1 MQKKWKR
8 TLLCLTAA
16 TLAASLA
23 AGCAQTG
30 QPGDKY
36 EDYNAEKQPGDDSFD
51 FDGNYV
57 SPELTI
63 DGIGT
68 EEAWTKASVLA
79 SFGVGGNAATVKA
92 YRGES
97 ALFFL
102 FEVKDSILLTEGDAN
117 DDSVTRSDSIEFY
130 LDTLADGGA
139 KPQNDDFQ
147 INLGIHGKTRIMQG
161 SGSGWGNWNGLI
173 DYEVALDGTLNDGTD
188 PTDGGY
194 SVEVMIPYAQINIE
208 KDDTIAVSFG
218 QVDKFGAGNQVQTD
232 WTWNGW
238 TYGGKLVEPQ
248 TPDNYVLLDKDNNL
262 ITRDEQQKPPADM
275 AGYVCL
281 DGTETPVAGATV
293 TFTVKGEP
301 VVCTTDE
308 QGYFILEDVD
318 SNVSYTGTVEKDG
331 YLTAI
336 VQYTREE
343 LRASDGGRVVKNVSL
358 ISESE
363 VQRTVIAGTVKNV
376 VDGIIAGATVKVEGY
391 DLSAQTDSDGTF
403 RISEVPVLDEIVL
416 VVTKEGYGETKTY
429 LGADE
434 LIAGDTTQLGDVNLN
449 LPWGET
455 GTFGLKSAM
464 FANSSM
470 QIARGL
476 DGIEFRLSGTRQLSG
491 KIELYF
497 DTKDS
502 TGDRDT
508 DDTCWRFD
516 LSGTGSAEVYSYETG
531 GLIPAEGLTYR
542 LFYNGSDGYEAY
554 FFLPYEFVG
563 MRATEVFGIS
573 LGQWS
578 DTANDWDGW
587 GYNGA
592 FIKPESPTEYV
603 RVNMSNQLYRQN
615 NNDLMVDVSGNAGM
629 AGVTVDVGGKQVT
642 TGADGAW
649 SVKIG
654 YTAEEVTITYS
665 KLGYVTQT
673 EKISAGYFD
682 TKLSFVAS
690 DVDLQE
696 HKVTV
701 SGVVTDTDSS
711 DPIEGVTV
719 TLTIGD
725 DVREVTTNAQGEYML
740 ENVTAFEDVTIGFA
754 MDGYAAGQETV
765 TAAQLME
772 SATLTVNKS
781 LTSLNQVKY
790 VTAVGTVTNVN
801 GGVEGATVSVSGEED
816 VSALTQADGSFTL
829 ENFAVKD
836 CTILIEKDGYLV
848 KEIEVRADS
857 IGDVE
862 EYQLG
867 TFDLP
872 LEYANLGGTIAAKS
886 DDFANFSGKVTRSAE
901 GFEFV
906 FTGTRAFVG
915 RLELFIDTKT
925 SAGDNGRNATDYR
938 FDFFEDGSVVI
949 DNWGGPNTVVPAG
962 INYKLTDKDTA
973 PVLTFTIPYSFLGV
987 EPTEIIGISVGQ
999 WSTSA
1004 KDGAGDW
1011 DGWTVEDK
1019 LGANGEAFVKP
1030 EMPSDYLRIGAN
1042 NEIFANAANVS
1053 LETANLNDYNVFF
1066 AKKFD
1071 HFLAKVS
1078 RDAEGV
1084 TFDFVTT
1091 GDFSKNG
1098 AENEMVLIYF
1108 DIGATTAD
1116 IWDSTDFLVKI
1127 ASDGNVYRR
1136 AGAWWSATD
1145 ADKIGTV
1152 TITRENGLTRFS
1164 LTMSYADLGVA
1175 ADEIFGFAM
1184 REASHNAG
1192 NHALYGDPN
1201 DCSLRL
1207 QNVDDT
1213 ANATTFIRVGADGT
1227 LYKADSNASAEG

>member
-23 AGCAQTG
+23 AGCTQSN
-30 QPGDKY
+30 GDKY
-36 EDYNAEKQPGDDSFD
+36 EDYNADKQPGDDAFD

-63 DGIGT
+63 DGKGT
-68 EEAWTKASVLA
+68 EQAWADASVLA

-92 YRGES
+92 YRGTS

-102 FEVKDSILLTEGDAN
+102 FEVKDSVLLTEGNAN

-130 LDTLADGGA
+130 LDTLADGGS
-139 KPQNDDFQ
+139 KPQNDDYQ

-173 DYEVALDGTLNDGTD
+173 DYEVSLDGTLNDGTD

-218 QVDKFGAGNQVQTD
+218 QVDKFGAGNQVETD

-248 TPDNYVLLDKDNNL
+248 TPDNYILLDKDNQL
-262 ITRDEQQKPPADM
+262 MTRDEQAKPAADM
-275 AGYVCL
+275 AGYVYL
-281 DGTETPVAGATV
+281 DGTQTPVAGATV
-293 TFTVKGEP
+293 TFMINGEN
-301 VVCTTDE
+301 VVRMTDD

-318 SNVSYTGTVEKDG
+318 SNMSYTGTVVKDG
-331 YLTAI
+331 YLTAT

-403 RISEVPVLDEIVL
+403 SISEVPVLDEIVL

-434 LIAGDTTQLGDVNLN
+434 LIAGDITQLGDVNLN

-502 TGDRDT
+502 TGNRDT

-578 DTANDWDGW
+578 DTAKDWDGW

-603 RVNMSNQLYRQN
+603 RVNMTNQLYRQN
-615 NNDLMVDVSGNAGM
+615 NNDMMVDISGNAGM
-629 AGVTVDVGGKQVT
+629 AGVTVDVGGKQTT
-642 TGADGAW
+642 TGENGAW
-649 SVKIG
+649 SMKIA
-654 YTAEEVTITYS
+654 YTAEEVTISYS

-701 SGVVTDTDSS
+701 SGVVTDTDTS
-711 DPIEGVTV
+711 DPIEGVKV

-725 DVREVTTNAQGEYML
+725 AVKETTTDAQGKYTFSD
-740 ENVTAFEDVTIGFA
+740 VTAFENVTVGFA
-754 MDGYAAGQETV
+754 ADGYVAGQETLTV
-765 TAAQLME
+765 AQLTE
-772 SATLTVNKS
+772 GTALTLNRS

-801 GGVEGATVSVSGEED
+801 GAVAGATVSVSGEED

-829 ENFAVKD
+829 ENFAVRD
-836 CTILIEKDGYLV
+836 CTVLIEKDGYLV
-848 KEIEVRADS
+848 REIAVRADN

-867 TFDLP
+867 AFDLP
-872 LEYANLGGTIAAKS
+872 LEYAQLGGTIAAKN

-906 FTGTRAFVG
+906 FTGTRAFFG
-915 RLELFIDTKT
+915 HLELFVDTKT

-938 FDFFEDGSVVI
+938 FDFNDDGSVGI
-949 DNWGGPNTVVPAG
+949 DNWGGPNTTVPAG

-999 WSTSA
+999 WSTA
-1004 KDGAGDW
+1004 ANGGAGDW

-1019 LGANGEAFVKP
+1019 FGANNEAFVKP
-1030 EMPSDYLRIGAN
+1030 EMPSDYLRIGADN
-1042 NEIFANAANVS
+1042 AIFANAANVS
-1053 LETANLNDYNVFF
+1053 LEEADLNSYNVFF

-1084 TFDFVTT
+1084 TFDFVTQ

-1098 AENEMVLIYF
+1098 EENEMVLIYL
-1108 DIGATTAD
+1108 DLGATVSGGWETVD
-1116 IWDSTDFLVKI
+1116 VLVKI
-1127 ASDGNVYRR
+1127 ASDGNVYRK

-1152 TITRENGLTRFS
+1152 TITREGGFTRFS
-1164 LTMSYADLGVA
+1164 LTMSYTDLGIA
-1175 ADEIFGFAM
+1175 ADEVFGFAM
-1184 REASHNAG
+1184 REASHNSG
-1192 NHALYGDPN
+1192 DHSLYGDPN
-1201 DCSLRL
+1201 DCSLYI

-1213 ANATTFIRVGADGT
+1213 ANAATYIRVGADGT
-1227 LYKADSNASAEG
+1227 LYKASSNATAEG